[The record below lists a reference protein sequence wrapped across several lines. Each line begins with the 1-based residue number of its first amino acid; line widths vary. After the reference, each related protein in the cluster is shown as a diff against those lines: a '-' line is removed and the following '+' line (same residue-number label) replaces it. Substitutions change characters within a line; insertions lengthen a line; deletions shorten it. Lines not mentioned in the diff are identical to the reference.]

1 MAKARE
7 APTSP
12 SLYERDF
19 YTWALEQAA
28 HLRAGRLAELDLEN
42 LAEEIEGL
50 ARAEARELRSRYA
63 TLLMHLLKWEFQPER
78 RSTSWAGTIARE
90 RVEIEEHLD
99 DNPGLKPHQSE
110 LFAKAYR
117 SARAGAAAETKLPS
131 SRLPAACPYTLEQ
144 AMDEAF
150 WPGPEQPQPSG

>member
-7 APTSP
+7 ALTSP

-19 YTWALEQAA
+19 YSWALEQACR
-28 HLRAGRLAELDLEN
+28 LRAGRLDELDLEN

-63 TLLMHLLKWEFQPER
+63 TLLAHLLKWEFQPER
-78 RSTSWAGTIARE
+78 RSHSWVGTIVRE
-90 RVEIEEHLD
+90 RGEIEELLD
-99 DNPGLKPHQSE
+99 ENPGLKPRRAA

-117 SARAGAAAETKLPS
+117 RARADAAAETNLPLD
-131 SRLPAACPYTLEQ
+131 RFPAACPYAREQ

-150 WPGPEQPQPSG
+150 WPGPDQPQP

>member
-1 MAKARE
+1 MAKAHQ

-19 YTWALEQAA
+19 YAWALDQAA
-28 HLRAGRLAELDLEN
+28 HLRAGRLAALDLEN

-63 TLLMHLLKWEFQPER
+63 TLLMHLLKWEFQPDQ
-78 RSTSWAGTIARE
+78 RSTNWAGTIARE
-90 RVEIEEHLD
+90 RVEIEDHLD
-99 DNPGLKPHQSE
+99 DNPSLKPCQPE

-117 SARAGAAAETKLPS
+117 SACTGAAAETKLPL
-131 SRLPAACPYTLEQ
+131 SRFPATCPYTLEQ

-150 WPGPEQPQPSG
+150 WSGPEQL